1 MNQTSIQYCNNC
13 KNTVNPLHLAI
24 SVMESCPF
32 CGTRLSATKQKSP
45 LPLFAN
51 HPDVVFKKA
60 SSLPKLTLD
69 ISKLDKTLHFLTPNN
84 RVCISGIH
92 TQKLIERICVR
103 AQLPHRYGGLD
114 SNVLFVDGAN
124 SSDLYMCVNFAQQYG
139 LDSHKI
145 LEKIIS
151 SRAFTAYQLAD
162 TIINK
167 VPLAIKQH
175 NANILVITNLLNYF
189 ITNLNADTTQMK
201 AILKEIVKS
210 LSKIQNCMIV
220 ISLGFATQ
228 YDYLLSKLFTR
239 AIHIEQSYNTLSVQ
253 INDNGKKNSVIL
265 KKDELETIP
274 QH

>member
-1 MNQTSIQYCNNC
+1 MKQTSIQHCSNC
-13 KNTVNPLHLAI
+13 KNTINQSHLAI
-24 SVMESCPF
+24 SVMKPCPF
-32 CGTRLSATKQKSP
+32 CGTIFSDTIQKTSLSH
-45 LPLFAN
+45 LAN
-51 HPDVVFKKA
+51 HHDVVFKKA

-114 SNVLFVDGAN
+114 SNVLLVDGAN

-139 LDSHKI
+139 LDLHKI

-151 SRAFTAYQLAD
+151 SRAFTVYQLAD
-162 TIINK
+162 TVINK
-167 VPLAIKQH
+167 IPLSIKQH
-175 NANILVITNLLNYF
+175 NTKILVITNLLSHF
-189 ITNLNADTTQMK
+189 TIDLHADTTEMK
-201 AILKEIVKS
+201 TILKEIVKS

-228 YDYLLSKLFTR
+228 YDYLLSKLFSRT
-239 AIHIEQSYNTLSVQ
+239 IHIEQNYNTLSVQ

-265 KKDELETIP
+265 KKDELEIIP

>member
-1 MNQTSIQYCNNC
+1 MKQTSIQHCSNC
-13 KNTVNPLHLAI
+13 KNTINQSHLAI
-24 SVMESCPF
+24 SVMEPCPF
-32 CGTRLSATKQKSP
+32 CGTIFSDTIQKTSLSH
-45 LPLFAN
+45 LAN
-51 HPDVVFKKA
+51 HPDVIFKKA

-84 RVCISGIH
+84 RICISGIH

-103 AQLPHRYGGLD
+103 AQLPPRYGGLD
-114 SNVLFVDGAN
+114 SNVLLVDGAN

-175 NANILVITNLLNYF
+175 SANILVIPNLLNYF
-189 ITNLNADTTQMK
+189 TTDLNADTTEMK

-220 ISLGFATQ
+220 VSLGFATQ
-228 YDYLLSKLFTR
+228 YDYLLSELFTR
-239 AIHIEQSYNTLSVQ
+239 TIYIEQSYNTLSLQ

-265 KKDELETIP
+265 KKDELEIIP